1 MVKINGNIPKII
13 KINGKVPDIVN
24 INGSKVWQNEFT
36 IDCIVK
42 VSIEEETG
50 SSGCSEWSQD
60 HLYITGYTITAN
72 HFFPKLYLLKAVIT
86 NPYENYVSSYK
97 PSSPILIESGKTY
110 NLQFDLQ
117 QGYGYWCG
125 EVYNINHKTFPV
137 TLYFSAYSSRTSPF
151 FDPPVTIP
159 AGDYDSVTGTGPK
172 VLYTGKIS
180 DIVEKE
186 NEIVEAK

>member
-36 IDCIVK
+36 IDCLIK
-42 VSIEEETG
+42 AHIETETS
-50 SSGCSEWSQD
+50 SSGCWFWSYD
-60 HLYITGYTITAN
+60 YLYIDGYKITAN
-72 HFFPKLYLLKAVIT
+72 HFFPNLYLVEAVIT
-86 NPYENYVSSYK
+86 DPFENYTSRYK

-110 NLQFDLQ
+110 NLNYDLQ
-117 QGYGYWCG
+117 QGNVYYCG
-125 EVYNINHKTFPV
+125 SNIYDTFPV
-137 TLYFSAYSSRTSPF
+137 TLYFAADSSGTSPYYKL
-151 FDPPVTIP
+151 PIAIP

-186 NEIVEAK
+186 NEIAEAK

>member
-36 IDCIVK
+36 IDCLIK
-42 VSIEEETG
+42 EHIETESG
-50 SSGCSEWSQD
+50 SSGCWSWSD
-60 HLYITGYTITAN
+60 DYLYIDGYKITAN
-72 HFFPKLYLLKAVIT
+72 HFFPNLYLVEAVIT
-86 NPYENYVSSYK
+86 DPFENYTSRYM

-110 NLQFDLQ
+110 NLNYDLQ
-117 QGYGYWCG
+117 QGN
-125 EVYNINHKTFPV
+125 VYYCESNIYDTFPV
-137 TLYFSAYSSRTSPF
+137 TLYFAADSSGTALWYKLPIAIPGGSLDYSA
-151 FDPPVTIP
+151 
-159 AGDYDSVTGTGPK
+159 GTGPK

-186 NEIVEAK
+186 NEIAKAK

>member
-42 VSIEEETG
+42 VSIETETG
-50 SSGCSEWSQD
+50 SSGCSSWSED
-60 HLYITGYTITAN
+60 YLYIDGYKITAN
-72 HFFPKLYLLKAVIT
+72 HFVPNLYLVEAVIT
-86 NPYENYVSSYK
+86 DPFENYTSRYK
-97 PSSPILIESGKTY
+97 PSSPILIESDKTY
-110 NLQFDLQ
+110 NLNYDLQ
-117 QGYGYWCG
+117 QGNVYYCG
-125 EVYNINHKTFPV
+125 SNIYETFPV
-137 TLYFSAYSSRTSPF
+137 TLYFAANSSGTALWYKLPIA
-151 FDPPVTIP
+151 IP
-159 AGDYDSVTGTGPK
+159 RGTYDSVTDPE

-186 NEIVEAK
+186 NEIAEAK